1 MTHQIK
7 SYFRFLWSSKNRH
20 GVHSPFVYNLVT
32 QCFNDKKR
40 YPEYQVFDLYRKRLL
55 KNSEVLTISDF
66 GEGSRVFKE
75 NQRKVSRIARV
86 SAVTKKRQRLLFRL
100 SRYLEAENILE
111 LGTSLGMGTLAFSL
125 SGKEKTIETV
135 EGSPSV
141 FKKAKEGLDTFSCG
155 NIEMHQMVF
164 SDFLNI
170 NDKNYDIILVDG
182 DHNGERTYRYFQSLL
197 SHVHNDSLVIFDDIY
212 WSKDMTAT
220 WNKIIAHEQSI
231 VTIDT
236 FQWGMVF
243 FRKEQRKQHFI
254 LRI

>member
-1 MTHQIK
+1 
-7 SYFRFLWSSKNRH
+7 
-20 GVHSPFVYNLVT
+20 
-32 QCFNDKKR
+32 
-40 YPEYQVFDLYRKRLL
+40 
-55 KNSEVLTISDF
+55 
-66 GEGSRVFKE
+66 
-75 NQRKVSRIARV
+75 
-86 SAVTKKRQRLLFRL
+86 
-100 SRYLEAENILE
+100 
-111 LGTSLGMGTLAFSL
+111 
-125 SGKEKTIETV
+125 
-135 EGSPSV
+135 
-141 FKKAKEGLDTFSCG
+141 
-155 NIEMHQMVF
+155 HQMVF

-170 NDKNYDIILVDG
+170 NDKKYDIILVDG